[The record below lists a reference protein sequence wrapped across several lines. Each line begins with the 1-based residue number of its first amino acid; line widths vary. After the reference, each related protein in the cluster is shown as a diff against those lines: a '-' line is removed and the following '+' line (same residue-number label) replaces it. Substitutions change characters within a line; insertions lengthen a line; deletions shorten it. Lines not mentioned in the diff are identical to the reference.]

1 MVSIY
6 IFWILLSLIL
16 YCYIGYPLLL
26 LISAT
31 TRRLIHAKHFSA
43 ETYELPDITIVIAAY
58 NERSFVN
65 QKIQNILSLNYSQH
79 KIKQIWVTDGSTDGT
94 PELLA
99 SYPNIKVLHFAERLG
114 KAMAINHAMEHVE
127 TPITVFSDAN
137 TLLTTN
143 ALIELVKPF
152 QNHNVGC
159 VAGEK
164 QILIQ
169 QNSAASSTG
178 EGIYWKYESFIKKL
192 ESETGSTLSAAGE
205 LYAIRTALFKKI
217 PADTILDDFEVS
229 TQIALSGFTV
239 KYADKAIASE
249 YGSLNFD
256 EEQKRK
262 IRIASGGFQT
272 LFNKTELL
280 NPFLKPTLTFK
291 YLSHKVLRWLI
302 VPFAILLLPIINIF
316 IALSVDNK
324 IYILTLLVSVI
335 IYGMAFAGIFLKN
348 FRISNHIFFLPYYFI
363 STQISEYKGLLR
375 YITNRHNHKWEKAKR
390 ET

>member
-26 LISAT
+26 IIFSIT
-31 TRRLIHAKHFSA
+31 KKLIHGKRLSTEITEF
-43 ETYELPDITIVIAAY
+43 PDVTIVIAAY
-58 NERSFVN
+58 NEKSFVN
-65 QKIQNILSLNYSQH
+65 QKIQNILSLNYPQN

-94 PELLA
+94 PELLLT
-99 SYPNIKVLHFAERLG
+99 YPNLKVLHFAERLG

-127 TPITVFSDAN
+127 TSITVFSDAN
-137 TLLTTN
+137 TLLTPN
-143 ALIELVKPF
+143 SLIELIKPF
-152 QNHNVGC
+152 QNQNVGC

-169 QNSAASSTG
+169 QNSAANSTG

-205 LYAIRTALFKKI
+205 LYAIRTELFQKI
-217 PADTILDDFEVS
+217 PADTILDDFEIS
-229 TQIALSGFTV
+229 TQIALRGFSV
-239 KYADKAIASE
+239 KYADKAIARE
-249 YGSLNFD
+249 HGSLNFD

-291 YLSHKVLRWLI
+291 YLSHKVLRWLV
-302 VPFAILLLPIINIF
+302 VPFAILLLPIINI
-316 IALSVDNK
+316 IIVISVDNK
-324 IYILTLLVSVI
+324 IYILALLLSAI
-335 IYGMAFAGIFLKN
+335 IYGMALVGVFLKN
-348 FRISNHIFFLPYYFI
+348 YRISNHTFFLPYYFI

-375 YITNRHNHKWEKAKR
+375 YITHRHNHKWEKAKR